1 MVKVVNYS
9 VRLGRMASDPV
20 TDDVVALLAQ
30 IVDRFVTSYESAAAA
45 QGLTTV
51 QAKVLGA
58 LEEPLPMHRIADKLK
73 SERSNVTGII
83 DRLEARG
90 LVERRPAE
98 HDRRVKN
105 IAATDQGRELA
116 RNFQSAL
123 GFAAEPLAALGPGD
137 RVRLRD
143 LLARLVDAEA

>member
-1 MVKVVNYS
+1 
-9 VRLGRMASDPV
+9 MASDPV
-20 TDDVVALLAQ
+20 TDDVVALLAR
-30 IVDRFVTSYESAAAA
+30 IVDRFVASYESAAAA

-51 QAKVLGA
+51 QAKVLAA

-105 IAATDQGRELA
+105 IVATDEGRELA
-116 RNFQSAL
+116 GNFQRAL

-143 LLARLVDAEA
+143 LLSRLVDGEA

>member
-1 MVKVVNYS
+1 
-9 VRLGRMASDPV
+9 MATDPV
-20 TDDVVALLAQ
+20 TEDVVALLAR
-30 IVDRFVTSYESAAAA
+30 IVDRFVTAYESAASA

-51 QAKVLGA
+51 QAKVLAA

-105 IAATDQGRELA
+105 IVATDEGHKLA
-116 RNFQSAL
+116 RNFQRAL

-143 LLARLVDAEA
+143 LLSRIVDGEA